1 MTASMDLLH
10 IAFLLFAGIIGGAI
24 STLAG
29 GAAIITFPALL
40 ATGISPVIASCSNL
54 VALVP
59 GNLLSGYYD
68 RRQLPPLGRS
78 FAGMVAASIAGAL
91 AGATLLMITPERVF
105 AALIPLLLG
114 FATVLFA
121 YSGRISA
128 WLRARGEARGEARG
142 DGDHNW
148 GTIIGWLMPVSVYG
162 GYFGAGLGVLVLGI
176 LSVGT
181 GGDYRSANVTKNVV
195 VGINSGVVAIFFAVN
210 GVVAWPQALVMMAGV
225 PIGAILGSHIAR
237 VLPNEA
243 ARWLL
248 VSIGALLTTA
258 FAWRYWF

>member
-1 MTASMDLLH
+1 MDFLH
-10 IAFLLFAGIIGGAI
+10 IAFLFFAGIAGGAI

-40 ATGISPVIASCSNL
+40 ATGISPVLASCSNL

-68 RRQLPPLGRS
+68 RKQLPPLGRS
-78 FAGMVAASIAGAL
+78 FAGMVAASVAGAL
-91 AGATLLMITPERVF
+91 AGATLLMFTPERVF

-121 YSGRISA
+121 
-128 WLRARGEARGEARG
+128 
-142 DGDHNW
+142 HNW
-148 GTIIGWLMPVSVYG
+148 GAIAAWLLPVSVYG
-162 GYFGAGLGVLVLGI
+162 GYFGAGLGVLVLGV

-181 GGDYRSANVTKNVV
+181 GGDYRSANVTKNIV
-195 VGINSGVVAIFFAVN
+195 VGINSAVVAVFFALN

-225 PIGAILGSHIAR
+225 PIGALLGSHIAR
-237 VLPNEA
+237 VLPSDA

-248 VSIGALLTTA
+248 VTIGAALTVA

>member
-1 MTASMDLLH
+1 MDFLH
-10 IAFLLFAGIIGGAI
+10 IAFLLFAGIVGGAI

-40 ATGISPVIASCSNL
+40 ATGISPVVASCSNL

-68 RRQLPPLGRS
+68 RKHLPPLGRS
-78 FAGMVAASIAGAL
+78 FAGMIAASVVGAL
-91 AGATLLMITPERVF
+91 VGATLLMITPERVF
-105 AALIPLLLG
+105 AVFIPLLLG

-128 WLRARGEARGEARG
+128 WLRARGEARGASK
-142 DGDHNW
+142 HNW
-148 GTIIGWLMPVSVYG
+148 GAIAAWLLPVSVYG
-162 GYFGAGLGVLVLGI
+162 GYFGAGLGVLVLGLI
-176 LSVGT
+176 SVGT
-181 GGDYRSANVTKNVV
+181 GGDYRSANVAKNLA

-210 GVVAWPQALVMMAGV
+210 GMVAWPQALTLMAGV
-225 PIGAILGSHIAR
+225 PIGAIIGSHIAR
-237 VLPNEA
+237 VLPADA

-248 VSIGALLTTA
+248 VSIGGLLTVA

>member
-1 MTASMDLLH
+1 MDFLH
-10 IAFLLFAGIIGGAI
+10 IAFLFFAGIAGGAI

-40 ATGISPVIASCSNL
+40 ATGISPVLASCSNL

-59 GNLLSGYYD
+59 GSLLSGYYD
-68 RRQLPPLGRS
+68 RKQLPPLGRS
-78 FAGMVAASIAGAL
+78 FAGMVAASVAGAL
-91 AGATLLMITPERVF
+91 AGATLLMFTPERVF

-128 WLRARGEARGEARG
+128 WLRARGEARGHGA
-142 DGDHNW
+142 HNW
-148 GTIIGWLMPVSVYG
+148 GTIVAWLLPVSFYG
-162 GYFGAGLGVLVLGI
+162 GYFGAGLGVLVLGV

-181 GGDYRSANVTKNVV
+181 GDDYRSANVTKNLV
-195 VGINSGVVAIFFAVN
+195 VGINSGVVAVFFAFN

-225 PIGAILGSHIAR
+225 PLGALLGSQIAR
-237 VLPNEA
+237 VLPNDA

-248 VSIGALLTTA
+248 VIIGASLTVA

>member
-1 MTASMDLLH
+1 MDFLH
-10 IAFLLFAGIIGGAI
+10 IAFLFFAGIAGGAI

-40 ATGISPVIASCSNL
+40 ATGISPVLASCSNL

-68 RRQLPPLGRS
+68 RKQLPPLGRS
-78 FAGMVAASIAGAL
+78 FAGMVAASIVGAL
-91 AGATLLMITPERVF
+91 AGATLLMVTPERVF

-121 YSGRISA
+121 YAGRISA
-128 WLRARGEARGEARG
+128 WLRARGEARG
-142 DGDHNW
+142 DGAHNW
-148 GTIIGWLMPVSVYG
+148 GTIVAWLLPVSVYG
-162 GYFGAGLGVLVLGI
+162 GYFGAGLGV

-181 GGDYRSANVTKNVV
+181 GGDYRSANVTKNLV
-195 VGINSGVVAIFFAVN
+195 VGINSAVVAVFFALN

-225 PIGAILGSHIAR
+225 PLGALLGSQIAR
-237 VLPNEA
+237 VLPNDA

-248 VSIGALLTTA
+248 VAIAARSLSRSPGATGFELVKKRPPCA
-258 FAWRYWF
+258 GVS

>member
-1 MTASMDLLH
+1 MDALH
-10 IAFLLFAGIIGGAI
+10 IAFLFFAGIAGGAI

-40 ATGISPVIASCSNL
+40 ATGISPVLASCSNL

-68 RRQLPPLGRS
+68 RKQLPPLGRS
-78 FAGMVAASIAGAL
+78 FAGMVAASVVGAL
-91 AGATLLMITPERVF
+91 AGATLLMFTPERVF

-121 YSGRISA
+121 YAGRISA
-128 WLRARGEARGEARG
+128 WLRARGEARG
-142 DGDHNW
+142 DGAHNW
-148 GTIIGWLMPVSVYG
+148 GAIVAWLLPVSVYG
-162 GYFGAGLGVLVLGI
+162 GYFGAGLGVLVLGV

-181 GGDYRSANVTKNVV
+181 GGDYRSANVTKNIV
-195 VGINSGVVAIFFAVN
+195 VGINSAVVAVFFALN

-225 PIGAILGSHIAR
+225 PIGALLGSHIAR
-237 VLPNEA
+237 VLPSDA

-248 VSIGALLTTA
+248 VTIGAALTVA